1 MRNSIICAIAIQV
14 LVLESGL
21 AADSIDFDKEIAPLL
36 ASQCLEC
43 HAGAE
48 PKAGLDLSG
57 HQAALRGGDNGV
69 VLVPGD
75 LEQSRL
81 WEMVSTNEMPPKHPL
96 AAAEKDA
103 LRKWIAAGAQWGAE
117 SIDRFRYTSD
127 SRAGYDWWSLRP
139 LQQPSPLEN
148 PAANWSRNGIDG
160 FILAKLQSVGL
171 SPSSQADSRS
181 LIRRLYFDLIGLPPT
196 SEEIAKFENDPSDE
210 AYLQIVNTLLDS
222 PRYGERW
229 GRHWLDVVRYGESS
243 GFERNAPRRNFW
255 YYRDWVI
262 QALNDDLPYDE
273 FVRMQLVGDLK
284 KPGPQGV
291 AAAGFLV
298 AGIHNTVVGGSPRMK
313 KLARQDELAELV
325 GTICQTF
332 LGLTANCA
340 RCHDHKFDPI
350 RQVEYYR
357 LAAAVAGV
365 NHGQRTE
372 RTADEQLHIDNL
384 DAEIDLMSKSLGR
397 INASARA
404 AILEL
409 RSAGVLAKPTPAT
422 PPTPI
427 AQWEF
432 DDDLQDHIG
441 NLHGKAVGSA
451 TLESGAL
458 VLDGTSYVETPAI
471 DKTIE
476 EKTLEVWVQLETL
489 DQSGGGVISIE
500 LEGGGQFD
508 SIVFAELD
516 TNRWM
521 AGSEGFVRTASF
533 QGPPE
538 LGAVKRPVHFAIVY
552 QADGTIIGY
561 RDGKPHG
568 RGIQQSKLAHYAEN
582 SAHIVFGLRH
592 KPAGSNKHLQ
602 GKILRASF
610 YDRVLS
616 ADEVAASAGTSPDY
630 VAETEIVEWLSKQR
644 RAERERLTSEITERS
659 TQLATIN
666 KNSKRVMY
674 AVTPTDIP
682 AATRFLHRGD
692 IDREGDLVMPGG
704 VASVAGVDA
713 EFHLEAN
720 APDSQRRRRL
730 AAWIT
735 GENNDLFARVIVNR
749 VWHYHFGS
757 GLVDT
762 PSDFGFNGGRPS
774 HPQLIDWLVHQLRAS
789 DFRLKPLHR
798 LMVTSSTY
806 RQASASS
813 GVAQATDANNRLLWR
828 MSPRRLEAEV
838 VRDSMLAV
846 AGKLN
851 LTMGGAGFE
860 DVTATENSGTTY
872 YEPLDVDGDAWF
884 RRTIYRFS
892 PRGGRSALLD
902 TFDCPDPSAAAPRRA
917 VTTTPLQALSLLN
930 NAFVLRMSN
939 YLAERVA
946 GRVQGD
952 TDLQVGHAWQLAIG
966 REPNEHERQL
976 SVELVDT
983 HGLAMLCRGLFNANE
998 FVIID

>member
-1 MRNSIICAIAIQV
+1 MMIQV
-14 LVLESGL
+14 LTLVSGR
-21 AADSIDFDKEIAPLL
+21 AADSTNFDKEIAPLL
-36 ASQCLEC
+36 ASRCLEC

-48 PKAGLDLSG
+48 PKAGLDLS
-57 HQAALRGGDNGV
+57 QRRTALHGGDNGV
-69 VLVPGD
+69 VLVPGN

-81 WEMVSTNEMPPKHPL
+81 WEMVSANEMPPKHPL
-96 AAAEKDA
+96 KAVEKDA
-103 LRKWIAAGAQWGAE
+103 LRKWIAAGASWGAE

-139 LQQPSPLEN
+139 LQQPSPPEFPN
-148 PAANWSRNGIDG
+148 ANWSRNGIDG
-160 FILAKLQSVGL
+160 FVLAKLQSAGL
-171 SPSSQADSRS
+171 SPSSPTDARS
-181 LIRRLYFDLIGLPPT
+181 LLRRLFFDLIGLPPT
-196 SEEIAKFENDPSDE
+196 SEEIAKFTNDPSDE
-210 AYLQIVNTLLDS
+210 AYLQIVNQLLDS

-229 GRHWLDVVRYGESS
+229 GRHWLDVVRFGESN

-273 FVRMQLVGDLK
+273 FVRMQLVGDLE

-298 AGIHNTVVGGSPRMK
+298 AGVHNTVVGGSPRMK
-313 KLARQDELAELV
+313 KLARQDELEELV

-365 NHGQRTE
+365 NHGERTE
-372 RTADEQLHIDNL
+372 QSADERLQIANL
-384 DAEIDLMSKSLGR
+384 NAEIDLLSKSLHKMDTT
-397 INASARA
+397 ARQ
-404 AILEL
+404 AILKL
-409 RSAGVLAKPTPAT
+409 RSEKGLTQPTP
-422 PPTPI
+422 PMPT

-432 DDDLQDHIG
+432 DDNMQDQIG

-471 DKTIE
+471 GQMIG
-476 EKTLEVWVQLETL
+476 EKTLEAWVQLEML

-500 LEGGGQFD
+500 IDGGERFD
-508 SIVFAELD
+508 SIVFAERE

-521 AGSEGFVRTASF
+521 AGSENFVRTDSF
-533 QGPPE
+533 QGSQE
-538 LGAVKRPVHFAIVY
+538 LEAVQRPIHLAIVY
-552 QADGTIIGY
+552 QANGTIIGY
-561 RDGKPHG
+561 RNGTPYG
-568 RGIQQSKLAHYAEN
+568 RAIQKSELTRFDKN
-582 SAHIVFGLRH
+582 SAHIIFGLRH
-592 KPAGSNKHLQ
+592 KPAESNKHLR

-616 ADEVAASAGTSPDY
+616 ADEVATSARTQPDY
-630 VAETEIVEWLSKQR
+630 VAETEIVEWLPKQL
-644 RAERERLTSEITERS
+644 RAKRERLKSEITERR
-659 TQLATIN
+659 TQLATVSEH
-666 KNSKRVMY
+666 SKHVMY
-674 AVTPTDIP
+674 SVTPTDTP
-682 AATRFLHRGD
+682 AATKFLHRGD
-692 IDREGDLVMPGG
+692 IDREGDVVLPGG
-704 VASVAGVDA
+704 IASVAGVDA
-713 EFHLEAN
+713 EFHLAADASDLE
-720 APDSQRRRRL
+720 RRRRL

-735 GENNDLFARVIVNR
+735 SDNNDLFARIIVNR
-749 VWHYHFGS
+749 MWHYHFGN
-757 GLVDT
+757 GVVDT

-774 HPQLIDWLVHQLRAS
+774 HPELIDWLAHQLRAS

-798 LMVTSSTY
+798 LMVTSNTY
-806 RQASASS
+806 RQASAPNAA
-813 GVAQATDANNRLLWR
+813 AQTIDADNRLLWR

-851 LTMGGAGFE
+851 LRMGGTGFE
-860 DVTATENSGTTY
+860 DVTSTENNGTTY
-872 YEPLDVDGDAWF
+872 YEPLDVDGDEWF

-902 TFDCPDPSAAAPRRA
+902 TFDCPDPSATAPRRT

-946 GRVQGD
+946 DRVKDD
-952 TDLQVGHAWQLAIG
+952 TALQVGYAWQLAIG
-966 REPNEHERQL
+966 REPSRQERQL
-976 SVELVDT
+976 SVELVDR
-983 HGLAMLCRGLFNANE
+983 HGLAMLCRGIFNINE